1 MKISDKLKEKGG
13 DGMQIKRMLTVVI
26 AAALTG
32 GITYAYAAPIRE
44 NNTVVYWQ
52 LQTGTAQTAEMN
64 TEVGMIYGM
73 NRLDKPV
80 EIYTRMVVAGQTEGA
95 QWIADQVNMN
105 WARTNLNAYDRNGNR
120 VEGWVF
126 DRQGQTV
133 LHLTERYDAH
143 GNCVKQSGLET
154 GDTVTEYTYDHKG
167 RIVSQ
172 ITQTMNPQTGSVE
185 IQTTSTQTY
194 TDHPD
199 GSYTVQQGD
208 GDIVQEYDATGNLV
222 SQHVD
227 WGTDGRTSDYYY
239 TYDEQNR
246 QIGQECYTDGQLK
259 DRTVVEYDVD
269 GLISRSTNYDS
280 TGAVIGTSTS
290 RKIDGPPVI

>member
-1 MKISDKLKEKGG
+1 
-13 DGMQIKRMLTVVI
+13 MQIKRMLTVVI

-44 NNTVVYWQ
+44 NNTVVSWQ
-52 LQTGTAQTAEMN
+52 LQTSWALWNETDTEM
-64 TEVGMIYGM
+64 GIIYGF
-73 NRLDKPV
+73 NRQKKPV
-80 EIYTRMVVAGQTEGA
+80 EIYTKMDLDGT
-95 QWIADQVNMN
+95 ADDSMPLD
-105 WARTNLNAYDRNGNR
+105 WSRSNLNVYDRNGNR
-120 VEGWVF
+120 AEGWGF
-126 DRQGQTV
+126 DREGQTII
-133 LHLTERYDAH
+133 HLTERYDAQ

-154 GDTVTEYTYDHKG
+154 GDTVTEYTYDEKG

-172 ITQTMNPQTGSVE
+172 ITRLMDPQTGSVE
-185 IQTTSTQTY
+185 VQTTSIRTY

-208 GDIVQEYDATGNLV
+208 GDIVQEYDAAGNLV

-227 WGTDGRTSDYYY
+227 WGADGRTSDYYY

-246 QIGQECYTDGQLK
+246 QLSQECYTNGQLK

-269 GLISRSTNYDS
+269 GLISRSTTYDS
-280 TGAVIGTSTS
+280 TGAVIGTAES
-290 RKIDGPPVI
+290 REIDGPSAVLSE